1 MLLTTCSNCGAQFKV
16 LPEHLNVR
24 QGRVMCGRCRH
35 VFNAFESLKRVED
48 EPPSFTATMPLSAI
62 APSALSPDTAAT
74 PVASPAAPAMTPY
87 AASAVTMAS
96 TTPASASIHSGDLDI
111 EFVSEPEF
119 SPTPLVTP
127 ATPAAAAGALSAFSP
142 RDEALP
148 DFPPAFRAHEPDLPE
163 ELATALDD
171 LGPIHAVEPPP
182 EAEHVV
188 TPDPVATRV
197 DASRAAI
204 ASIGPLVDALTQTT
218 RTVTPETAPVAAL
231 VPAPAPARV
240 EPVIH
245 FSTMN
250 GPNTS
255 PPASSPLELTDPP
268 GAEPLSLTKEEAGSK
283 KWIALAC
290 VAALVLLALVAF
302 NFRNTIVQSY
312 PQMRPA
318 FAGICSAIGCK
329 LQWGRDVNA
338 IAVTS
343 AELVEAPGKPGKL
356 IASATLANRGAVKQ
370 DLPSVELRLTNNTN
384 QVVISRIL
392 EPADYLGRAVTAEDG
407 IAANGDLSINLNIE
421 IPPNIAAS
429 GYEFLPFY
437 R

>member
-48 EPPSFTATMPLSAI
+48 EPPSFAATMPLSAI
-62 APSALSPDTAAT
+62 APTVPT
-74 PVASPAAPAMTPY
+74 PPAAPTVTPY

-96 TTPASASIHSGDLDI
+96 ATPATTSIHSGDLDI

-119 SPTPLVTP
+119 SPAPT
-127 ATPAAAAGALSAFSP
+127 ATPAAEASALPAFSP

-148 DFPPAFRAHEPDLPE
+148 DLPAAFRAHEPDVPA
-163 ELATALDD
+163 ELKTALDD
-171 LGPIHAVEPPP
+171 LGPIHAVEPPH
-182 EAEHVV
+182 EVGAASTEI
-188 TPDPVATRV
+188 

-204 ASIGPLVDALTQTT
+204 ASIGPLVEALTETT
-218 RTVTPETAPVAAL
+218 RTATPDA
-231 VPAPAPARV
+231 APAPVSAPAAEPARL
-240 EPVIH
+240 EPVINL
-245 FSTMN
+245 STLN
-250 GPNTS
+250 APNTS
-255 PPASSPLELTDPP
+255 PPATSPLELTDPP
-268 GAEPLSLTKEEAGSK
+268 QTETLPLTNEKPGSK
-283 KWIALAC
+283 KWIALAG
-290 VAALVLLALVAF
+290 VAALLLLALIAY

-318 FAGICSAIGCK
+318 FAAMCSAVGCK
-329 LQWGRDVNA
+329 LSWGRDINA
-338 IAVTS
+338 ITVTS
-343 AELVEAPGKPGKL
+343 AELVEAPGKPGRL

-407 IAANGDLSINLNIE
+407 IAPNGDLSINLNIE
-421 IPPNIAAS
+421 IPANIAAS

>member
-48 EPPSFTATMPLSAI
+48 EPPPFTATMPLSTI
-62 APSALSPDTAAT
+62 A
-74 PVASPAAPAMTPY
+74 PAAPAVTPY
-87 AASAVTMAS
+87 AASSATMAAV
-96 TTPASASIHSGDLDI
+96 TPASTSVHSGELDI

-119 SPTPLVTP
+119 SPAAEVQAQTEFSPKEETPLE
-127 ATPAAAAGALSAFSP
+127 L
-142 RDEALP
+142 
-148 DFPPAFRAHEPDLPE
+148 PPAFRAHEPELPH
-163 ELATALDD
+163 ELANALDE
-171 LGPIHAVEPPP
+171 LGPMRATEPPP
-182 EAEHVV
+182 ETEH
-188 TPDPVATRV
+188 ATSKEV

-204 ASIGPLVDALTQTT
+204 ASIGPLVDALIEPA
-218 RTVTPETAPVAAL
+218 RAAAP
-231 VPAPAPARV
+231 VPAPAPPPERV
-240 EPVIH
+240 EPVMS
-245 FSTMN
+245 FSTLN
-250 GPNTS
+250 GPNTTPPTTFPAS
-255 PPASSPLELTDPP
+255 PPPSPATSPLVFTDPP
-268 GAEPLSLTKEEAGSK
+268 AAETLSLANAETGSK
-283 KWIALAC
+283 KWIALSC
-290 VAALVLLALVAF
+290 IAALLLLALLAF
-302 NFRNTIVQSY
+302 HFRNSIVQSY

-318 FAGICSAIGCK
+318 FAGLCSAIGCK
-329 LQWGRDVNA
+329 LSWGRDIAA
-338 IAVTS
+338 ITVTS

-370 DLPSVELRLTNNTN
+370 DLPAVELRLTNNTN

-407 IAANGDLSINLNIE
+407 IAANGDLAINLNIE
-421 IPPNIAAS
+421 IPPNVNAS